1 MTTGPMGDDEG
12 LLTEQDAAELLQVE
26 LSTLRRWHREG
37 TGPPCLEIGRQV
49 RYRQAAVERWLAGTI
64 PAGLPE
70 EYR

>member
-1 MTTGPMGDDEG
+1 MTTGTMGDDDG
-12 LLTEQDAAELLQVE
+12 LLTEQDAAELLHVQ

-49 RYRQAAVERWLAGTI
+49 RYRRAAVQRWLTGAI
-64 PAGLPE
+64 PAGSPE